1 MEEYAM
7 LVRNHWEQNRPEQL
21 ALLPDPDLYF
31 QQVGKEM
38 ADEIETMADEL
49 AGQTPPGETYWQR
62 VGRLNEATNRAREI
76 VLRERLVSDEE

>member
-1 MEEYAM
+1 
-7 LVRNHWEQNRPEQL
+7 
-21 ALLPDPDLYF
+21 
-31 QQVGKEM
+31 M

>member
-7 LVRNHWEQNRPEQL
+7 LVRNHWERNRRDQI
-21 ALLPDPDLYF
+21 AMLPDPDLYF
-31 QQVGKEM
+31 QQVGEQM

-49 AGQTPPGETYWQR
+49 AGQAPPGETYWQR

-76 VLRERLVSDEE
+76 VLRERLAEQE